1 MNNKDIRQE
10 IKKSKLFQWQVAE
23 VIGINESAFSRK
35 LRYELSKEEKQEI
48 FSVIEKLK
56 ERGN

>member
-1 MNNKDIRQE
+1 MNNKDIREE

-23 VIGINESAFSRK
+23 TIGINESAFSRK
-35 LRYELSKEEKQEI
+35 LRYELPKEEKQKI
-48 FSVIEKLK
+48 FSVIQSLK